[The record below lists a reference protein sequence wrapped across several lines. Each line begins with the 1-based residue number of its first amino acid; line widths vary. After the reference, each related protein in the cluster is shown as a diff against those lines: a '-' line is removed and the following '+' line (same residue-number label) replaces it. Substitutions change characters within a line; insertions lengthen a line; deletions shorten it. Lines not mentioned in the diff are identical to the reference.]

1 MNGAVEKTNHLSPNT
16 VIMLFF
22 KGKSERLSARVSRN
36 VRYLCPTEAPLSPPT
51 TACFIIIAGAAHSSA
66 QSGPA
71 GGIMLIMLYAL
82 YCLRNMRVLMPH
94 PEIVRHKEK
103 AEEAL
108 ASLRSATTSGELRD
122 AWEDF
127 LGAFAR
133 TLGRLIKFAM
143 ETERTRAWAHR
154 LKNASQKDND
164 VLVYLREARNS
175 AEHGLEPQ
183 FATKPRTSTL
193 GGFLDFEEGSSGN
206 VHIESCSFE
215 GVAVGLLKA
224 EVEDGLVKEQIGDTV
239 LPVGVSAAEITLQ
252 PIINE

>member
-1 MNGAVEKTNHLSPNT
+1 
-16 VIMLFF
+16 
-22 KGKSERLSARVSRN
+22 
-36 VRYLCPTEAPLSPPT
+36 
-51 TACFIIIAGAAHSSA
+51 
-66 QSGPA
+66 
-71 GGIMLIMLYAL
+71 MLIMLYAL

-252 PIINE
+252 PIINEEKRLTVPLPQKLDDIDFTSQSPEELASHALAVIASLIDEYDRLTEPGT

>member
-1 MNGAVEKTNHLSPNT
+1 
-16 VIMLFF
+16 
-22 KGKSERLSARVSRN
+22 
-36 VRYLCPTEAPLSPPT
+36 
-51 TACFIIIAGAAHSSA
+51 
-66 QSGPA
+66 
-71 GGIMLIMLYAL
+71 
-82 YCLRNMRVLMPH
+82 MPH

-252 PIINE
+252 PIINEEKRLTVPLPQKLDDIDFTSQSPEELASHALAVIASLIDEYDRLTEPGT